1 MLNRSCLKKFWF
13 TRKSL
18 DLPRIP
24 THMIINH
31 SDFKLDVTSE
41 IGNLRALLIHSP
53 DNGLGKVVPSK
64 AQDWLFEDIVHLET
78 MRKNEYDY
86 YVKLLMYFLDPGKI
100 KGKLKDIDAEE
111 SKRGFFKPDDTDFHA
126 SNQVI
131 EIQSLLTDIL
141 REDDIRK
148 KLVAS
153 VCAIEHCHYR
163 LQLKLIDTEPVELAK
178 IIISGSLN
186 RDEMIFAPI
195 PNLIFSRDIGV
206 AVNNYMLLN
215 KPAKK
220 ARARETLLAR
230 YIFFNHPLF
239 ANYRDNILEIPETV
253 QHFLRPGEDNE
264 QKTTLEGGDVMMVS
278 PQHLL
283 IGCSERTSVS
293 GANEA
298 IKLLFAH
305 KVVKKV
311 TVVKIPHKRDY
322 MHIDTIFTQ
331 VKRNMWVLLRS
342 LAITEPYM
350 DNHEPASWFADKK
363 SKDKVEIVQFENGKK
378 PVTFDS
384 IEDLLSDISTNDL
397 GSKKKTKFIYSGND
411 TFPFDAREQWTDSC
425 NLLAVKEGVVL
436 GYDRNDK
443 TVDAFKQQ
451 GFDVIRVAD
460 LLQKFENDELDPQKM
475 KNTLIL
481 MPSSELSRARGG
493 FHCMS
498 MPLLRDKIL

>member
-1 MLNRSCLKKFWF
+1 MILNDS
-13 TRKSL
+13 S
-18 DLPRIP
+18 
-24 THMIINH
+24 
-31 SDFKLDVTSE
+31 FKLEVTSE
-41 IGNLRALLIHSP
+41 IGSLRALLIHSP

-64 AQDWLFEDIVHLET
+64 AQDWLFEDIVHLDT

-86 YVKLLMYFLDPGKI
+86 YVKVLMYFLDPGKI
-100 KGKLKDIDAEE
+100 KGKLAKIDADE
-111 SKRGFFKPDDTDFHA
+111 SKRSFFKPDNKGFHA
-126 SNQVI
+126 SNKVI
-131 EIQSLLTDIL
+131 EIQTLLEDIL
-141 REDDIRK
+141 RDSDVRK
-148 KLVAS
+148 KLIAS
-153 VCAIEHCHYR
+153 VCAIESCNYR
-163 LQLKLIDTEPVELAK
+163 LQLKLTDTPAVELAK
-178 IIISGSLN
+178 IIISGSLTE
-186 RDEMIFAPI
+186 DEMIFAPI

-206 AVNNYMLLN
+206 AINNYMLLN

-239 ANYRDNILEIPETV
+239 AAYRDNILEIPETV
-253 QHFLRPGEDNE
+253 QHFLRPGDDSEE
-264 QKTTLEGGDVMMVS
+264 KTTLEGGDVMMVS
-278 PQHLL
+278 PQHLI
-283 IGCSERTSVS
+283 IGCSERTSTS

-298 IKLLFAH
+298 IKLLFQN

-342 LAITEPYM
+342 LAITGSTAGEQEPI
-350 DNHEPASWFADKK
+350 AWFADKK
-363 SKDKVEIVQFENGKK
+363 AKNKTDIVQFEDGKK
-378 PVTFDS
+378 TKTFDC
-384 IEDLLSDISTNDL
+384 IEDLLRDISEKDL
-397 GSKKKTKFIYSGND
+397 KSEKKTKFIYSGND

-425 NLLAVKEGVVL
+425 NLLALKEGVVL

-443 TVDAFKQQ
+443 TMEAFKKH
-451 GFDVIRVAD
+451 GFDVIKVD
-460 LLQKFENDELDPQKM
+460 ELLQKFENDEIDPQTM

-498 MPLLRDKIL
+498 MPLLRDVIGH